1 MTEDVELEL
10 LRLRILVK
18 EANDVIRH
26 QRYCNVCCVRVEPC
40 EPYRELAKRVNDEAA
55 REV

>member
-10 LRLRILVK
+10 LRLRVLVR

-40 EPYRELAKRVNDEAA
+40 EPYRTIAMRVNEEAL
-55 REV
+55 RE